1 MQVFAER
8 IVKTFKRMK
17 GRCGVNIGCQKLS
30 AEGDKPIVWKSDTE
44 YLQTM
49 GRHVSNVSIEEY
61 GGARP
66 KVKHPADGK
75 KPNKLYI
82 FSFDDIVTTTNLL
95 FNINLLKLV
104 LL

>member
-1 MQVFAER
+1 MQSQHWLPKV
-8 IVKTFKRMK
+8 
-17 GRCGVNIGCQKLS
+17 
-30 AEGDKPIVWKSDTE
+30 EGDKPIVWKSATE

-75 KPNKLYI
+75 KKPI
-82 FSFDDIVTTTNLL
+82 DFTSFPLTTL
-95 FNINLLKLV
+95 
-104 LL
+104 